1 MSSGTDCCG
10 GCIGYAFIAGIC
22 LGQMFGLALFVL
34 APHLFLLLVVV
45 LFVAAF
51 INTLIHNSDDKD
63 E

>member
-1 MSSGTDCCG
+1 MSNGTDCCG
-10 GCIGYAFIAGIC
+10 GCIGYAFIA
-22 LGQMFGLALFVL
+22 MFGLALFVL

-51 INTLIHNSDDKD
+51 INTIIHNSDGKD